1 MRKLWTF
8 LLVLALIGSA
18 LTARAG
24 VRFITDVPQNTIQG
38 KLQGFQQRKE
48 PQPLHFGRLY
58 ENQKFLR
65 RQGSRPSLSAQY
77 ADVQGVLRQGIQP
90 FQRIL
95 PEPRLKA
102 QPSFLR
108 RNVCLRIR
116 PYL

>member
-38 KLQGFQQRKE
+38 KLPKDFQQRRNRSRA
-48 PQPLHFGRLY
+48 FRRLY